1 MTEPSPH
8 IAPML
13 ARQDPS
19 LRARVVARRPL
30 LYDAGADPGQDRP
43 AHVRAG
49 SALAL
54 VGRRLVVLQDDA
66 LFLGLVD
73 LERGSVEA
81 IALPAAPGG
90 VRCFD
95 EGRGNKAAKPDF
107 EACVVHGDRL
117 LAFGSG
123 STPARERVL
132 VVGDLGELDRRS
144 APPAVQLI
152 EAHRLYAALRAEPR
166 FAGSELNIEGAVVVG
181 GSLRLFQRGN
191 GAARGDLQPVDAT
204 CELDLPDLLRYL
216 EPGRN
221 SDPPQVHHIVQYDL
235 GTMGGVRLTFTDAAA
250 QGEDILY
257 LAAAEASPDAVQ
269 DGPVAGVALGL
280 IPAAAGPPHWTPL
293 LDQDG
298 RPFSSKAEGLA
309 PDPHSPGTL
318 HLVVDRD
325 DPDAPAE
332 LCRVEL
338 EGFRL

>member
-1 MTEPSPH
+1 MTKPGGSVASVRA
-8 IAPML
+8 I
-13 ARQDPS
+13 QDPS

-132 VVGDLGELDRRS
+132 VVGGIDRPDWAS
-144 APPAVQLI
+144 TPPDVQLI
-152 EAHRLYAALRAEPR
+152 EAHRLYATLRAEPR

-204 CELDLPDLLRYL
+204 CELDLQDLQHYL
-216 EPGRN
+216 EGGRD
-221 SDPPQVHHIVQYDL
+221 SDPPQVRRIVQYDL
-235 GTMGGVRLTFTDAAA
+235 GAVGGVRLTFTDAAA
-250 QGEDILY
+250 LGEDILY

-280 IPAAAGPPHWTPL
+280 IPAAGRPPRWTPL
-293 LDQDG
+293 LGQDG
-298 RPFSSKAEGLA
+298 SLFSGKAEGLA

-332 LCRVEL
+332 LCRVEV